1 MTVEALRAPMGF
13 THYDGIPRI
22 YDRVAMLDDVVL
34 AEVPFPPREA
44 IQDNGPSV
52 LYSAWHLKPLL
63 NGYSGFTPASYSTHF
78 QVMQSFPTPDS
89 INSLRAL
96 GVTHVIVHKRRVPA
110 ALLEQAAAAP
120 GLTLVADEGDQVLY
134 SLGAGAR

>member
-1 MTVEALRAPMGF
+1 MGF

-63 NGYSGFTPASYSTHF
+63 NGYSGFTPASYSMHL
-78 QVMQSFPTPDS
+78 PGDAGLPDS
-89 INSLRAL
+89 GQHQLAPRA
-96 GVTHVIVHKRRVPA
+96 RA
-110 ALLEQAAAAP
+110 
-120 GLTLVADEGDQVLY
+120 
-134 SLGAGAR
+134 